1 MGENLEIKTGEI
13 NFSRVIAE
21 EIERTKLITDETR
34 RNEMKRVIGAYV
46 NLMLYE
52 KNNGVRK
59 LY

>member
-13 NFSRVIAE
+13 NFSRVIVE